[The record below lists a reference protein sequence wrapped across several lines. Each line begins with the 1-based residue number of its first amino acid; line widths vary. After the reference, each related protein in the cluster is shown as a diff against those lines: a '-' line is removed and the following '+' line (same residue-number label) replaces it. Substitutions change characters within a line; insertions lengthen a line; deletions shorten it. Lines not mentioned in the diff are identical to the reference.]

1 MKIDRKNLLHWIYLL
16 LSGLNV
22 GVALPFRPFIRN
34 RKRKRVILYGHKL
47 SGNLLAM
54 YRHLQESPE
63 PDIEVAFLTLDP
75 NYHRELSERGESCLL
90 ATSPRSIPWL
100 ATADAVISDHG
111 LHALLPM
118 LFLSNMKFFDVWHGI
133 PFKGF
138 DADDFR
144 VQHRYD
150 EVWVAS
156 PSQRALYIERFGFD
170 PQIVHATGYAR
181 TDRLV
186 RRDGDIDAIKRGLGL
201 DPTTC
206 GKLVLFAP
214 TWKQDAGERSL
225 FPFGLDAESFL
236 LALSE
241 MAARTDAIVLL
252 RTHLNSSDL
261 TNAFPLPDR
270 IVSMPYARFPDT
282 EAILLVSDI
291 LICDW
296 SSIAFD
302 YLLLDRPTIFLDVE
316 APFAKGLSLDASHRF
331 GAIAGNMDEFLRL
344 LERYLFEPERYLQE
358 FAGKC
363 ARIEARVYA
372 DAADGDATAR
382 CVERLRHWLD
392 RDESSR

>member
-1 MKIDRKNLLHWIYLL
+1 MKIDKKNLLHWSYLL

-22 GVALPFRPFIRN
+22 GVALLCRPFFRK

-47 SGNLLAM
+47 GGNLLAI
-54 YRHLQESPE
+54 YRHLRETSPH
-63 PDIEVAFLTLDP
+63 DIEVAFLSLDP
-75 NYHRELSERGESCLL
+75 AYHRELSASGESCLL

-118 LFLSNMKFFDVWHGI
+118 LFLSDMKFFDVWHGI

-170 PQIVHATGYAR
+170 PEIVHATGYAR

-186 RRDGDIDAIKRGLGL
+186 RRAEGDADIKRHLGL
-201 DPTTC
+201 DPTSND
-206 GKLVLFAP
+206 KLVLFAP
-214 TWKQDAGERSL
+214 TWQQDADNRSL
-225 FPFGLDAESFL
+225 FPFGIDEQTFL
-236 LALSE
+236 RALSQLGQRVG
-241 MAARTDAIVLL
+241 ATFLVRA
-252 RTHLNSSDL
+252 HLNSGAVADHD
-261 TNAFPLPDR
+261 FER
-270 IVSMPYARFPDT
+270 IVHLPFARYPDT

-372 DAADGDATAR
+372 DAAAPLA
-382 CVERLRHWLD
+382 
-392 RDESSR
+392 